1 MNGTFELLDYLIFGL
16 YAAVILG
23 IGLWVSRDKKGK
35 QKNAEDYFL
44 ASKSLPWWAVGASLI
59 AANISAEQFI
69 GMSGSGFA
77 LGLAIA
83 SYEWMAAI
91 TLLVVGKYFLPIFIE
106 KGLYTIPEFIEK
118 RYSTN
123 LKTILAIFW
132 IALFVFVN
140 LTTVLFL
147 GGKALDTIIGVGD
160 GSILLNS
167 IIGLG
172 LFAAAYSL
180 WGGLASVAWTDVI
193 QVVIL
198 IFGGLLMTYFALANV
213 TDSGSFIDGMKYVYE
228 KAPER
233 FSMILSKGE
242 IIKPNGGDAWW
253 DLPGLAVLIG
263 GMWVANLYYW
273 GFNQYIIQRT
283 LAAKSLAEGQ
293 KGIVFAAFLKL
304 IIPVIV
310 VLPGI
315 IAYVMNIDESGVLTA
330 ASVDPGF
337 IGAAGNFAND
347 NAAPWLIKNFIPAGV
362 KGLILA
368 ALAAA
373 IVSSLASMLNSTS
386 TIFTMDIYKSHFNKN
401 ASDAKMVSVG
411 RITAVVALITAIIIA
426 PQLGSLGQVF
436 IFIQEYTG
444 VVSPGILAVFLM
456 GLFYKKA
463 TNNAA
468 IWGAILSI
476 PIAMYFKVAPKGWS
490 DASVFVELPFMHQMG
505 YTCIATLAIIA
516 IISYIEGNQDD
527 PKGINLTKKLFA
539 TNSTF
544 NIGAFSV
551 LLITVFLYAMFW

>member
-16 YAAVILG
+16 YATVILG

-315 IAYVMNIDESGVLTA
+315 IAYVMNIDDSGVLTA

-490 DASVFVELPFMHQMG
+490 DASIFVELPFMHQMG

-516 IISYIEGNQDD
+516 AISYIEGNQDD

-551 LLITVFLYAMFW
+551 LLITVFLYAIFW